1 MGADL
6 RAGNPNIA
14 ELSDPYRPTKV
25 AEAFK
30 ELYDNEWTD
39 AFEELHKCKAMTEQ
53 DMIQCLMDV
62 LQVCI
67 IRIYHECEGRIDNSI
82 PRINVWH
89 HEACRVMT
97 NCDHEGWIFISH
109 PHKNNGFLLLLTIK
123 YRILSLIK
131 AHRSS

>member
-14 ELSDPYRPTKV
+14 ELSDPNRPTKV

-67 IRIYHECEGRIDNSI
+67 MKIYHECEVG
-82 PRINVWH
+82 
-89 HEACRVMT
+89 
-97 NCDHEGWIFISH
+97 
-109 PHKNNGFLLLLTIK
+109 
-123 YRILSLIK
+123 
-131 AHRSS
+131 